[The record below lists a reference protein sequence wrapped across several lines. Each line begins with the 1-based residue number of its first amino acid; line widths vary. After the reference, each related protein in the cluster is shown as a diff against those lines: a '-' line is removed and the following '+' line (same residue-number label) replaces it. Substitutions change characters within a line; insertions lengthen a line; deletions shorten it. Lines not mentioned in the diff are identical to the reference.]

1 MEKIGIF
8 GGTYNPPHL
17 GHLNIANKFVEA
29 YGLDRLLIIPTYV
42 PPHKATPDLA
52 STEDRIKMC
61 ETTFSDSVFEVSTVE
76 IDRKGKSYTHDTL
89 KELKGIYKD
98 AKFYFL
104 CGDDMLLSLHT
115 WYKPKSILKYC
126 TLVAAVRTDGLP
138 YDVLRAYAL
147 ERYKGQYEGGKIQ
160 FLEIDPMELSSTEI
174 RNKIKNGE
182 KIENLVTDN
191 TLSYI
196 NSRGLYND

>member
-8 GGTYNPPHL
+8 GGTYNPPHV
-17 GHLNIANKFVEA
+17 GHLNIAEQFVEA

-42 PPHKATPDLA
+42 PPHKVSPNLA
-52 STEDRIKMC
+52 SCEDRIAMC
-61 ETTFSDSVFEVSTVE
+61 NATFTDPVYEVSTIE
-76 IDRKGKSYTHDTL
+76 IGRKGKSYTHDTL

-115 WYKPKSILKYC
+115 WYKPKDILKYC
-126 TLVAAVRTDGLP
+126 TIVAAVRTDGLS
-138 YDVLRAYAL
+138 YDVLKDYAVS
-147 ERYKGQYEGGKIQ
+147 RYRGPYEGGKIQ

-174 RNKIKNGE
+174 RNKIKSGE
-182 KIENLVTDN
+182 KIDKLVTKE
-191 TLSYI
+191 TLAYI
-196 NSRGLYND
+196 NSRGLYSD